1 MAQSRAP
8 RLPGRAA
15 AGSIGVMDGK
25 RGRLLG
31 IDYGSVR
38 LGLALSDRGRRL
50 AQGLAVYHRRD
61 LIRDFA
67 YLKELIAQHQIAAIV
82 LGLPLNMDGSLGAQ
96 ARQVLHFKVQLEA
109 ELKLSIALF
118 DERLSSAEAER
129 VLLSAELRR
138 RRRRGLRDQ
147 LAATLILQGYLD
159 QDRHSGQL

>member
-1 MAQSRAP
+1 M
-8 RLPGRAA
+8 PGQAT

-38 LGLALSDRGRRL
+38 LGLALSDRGRQL
-50 AQGLAVYHRRD
+50 AQGLAVYRRRD

-67 YLKELIAQHQIAAIV
+67 YLKELIARHQIAAIV

-96 ARQVLHFKVQLEA
+96 ARQVLHFKTQLEA

-129 VLLSAELRR
+129 VLLSAELSR

-159 QDRHSGQL
+159 QDCHSS